1 MARMKELSLY
11 DTLLKDWDI
20 SFQMSGESLLNI
32 LEFCK
37 EINLDVLFRFRKD
50 GILMHQKSEDNTQ
63 YFEINIPWNDVNF
76 YDIGIED
83 EDIGN
88 KEYKEGEQENKI
100 KEKLVLITIKKLISD
115 LGNFVD
121 KVKPVDIRIDTKVW
135 KRMEFSANNT
145 SVWTQMIDPSETMKK
160 IDKMPDIIAKQ
171 RAVSGVPVGI
181 VSVEPLSII
190 QICKLGPTGK
200 KATDDDS
207 RMFIELI
214 PDKGLIVSSGGKM
227 SGRVFK
233 IPVDTPDEKMGE
245 EITKQMG
252 IVTDVVQETIDD
264 ISGLHNNLSI
274 DDLDD
279 MGGKEKSEEEIY
291 GQVSASYDDGDG
303 DEDENVGQ
311 HGLFDEFED
320 IEKKK
325 EKKKEKKRI
334 ETEKKKGDKKGRRD
348 QEKEQL
354 DKQEKNIHLEHQ
366 VLQWDVHEKVSVY
379 IQQDYL
385 APFVKLKGTSPVII
399 EVRTDRPIII
409 IQKIFND
416 TRALLTIAPRAEGG
430 DED

>member
-63 YFEINIPWNDVNF
+63 YFEINIPWNDVRF
-76 YDIGIED
+76 YDVGIDD
-83 EDIGN
+83 ENTDG
-88 KEYKEGEQENKI
+88 KEVQKGTENKQ
-100 KEKLVLITIKKLISD
+100 EKLVLITIKKLISD
-115 LGNFVD
+115 LGNFID
-121 KVKPVDIRIDTKVW
+121 RTKPVDIRIDTKTW

-145 SVWTQMIDPSETMKK
+145 SVWTQMIDPSGIMKK

-171 RAVSGVPVGI
+171 RAVPNVPVGI

-233 IPVDTPDEKMGE
+233 IPVDASDTFVEKKGE
-245 EITKQMG
+245 EITEQTG
-252 IVTDVVQETIDD
+252 IVTDVVQEAIDE
-264 ISGLHNNLSI
+264 ISGLHNNLSVN
-274 DDLDD
+274 DLAD
-279 MGGKEKSEEEIY
+279 MGGKEKSEEDVYNQTSY
-291 GQVSASYDDGDG
+291 GDSYSDD
-303 DEDENVGQ
+303 DENVGQ

-325 EKKKEKKRI
+325 ERRKEKKKE
-334 ETEKKKGDKKGRRD
+334 EMEKKKGDKKGRRSRD
-348 QEKEQL
+348 QEDLE
-354 DKQEKNIHLEHQ
+354 KQEKNIRLEHQ